1 MKKSYPILDAADIE
15 RIITR
20 ITHEILEVH
29 KGAGNLSL
37 IGIQTRGV
45 FLARRIQSLI
55 KKIEGIEI
63 PSGII
68 DITLY
73 RDDWTRISHHPVV
86 QATDIFFSIDE
97 KQIILIDDVLFTGRT
112 IRAAMDAVMD
122 YGRPDLIELAVLVDR
137 GHREL
142 PVQANYVGKH
152 VATRRLE
159 TVNVLLSEH
168 DGIDQVVLEKG

>member
-1 MKKSYPILDAADIE
+1 MKNAYPILDAADIE

-29 KGAGNLSL
+29 RGAVNLSL

-63 PSGII
+63 PTGII

-86 QATDIFFSIDE
+86 QATDI
-97 KQIILIDDVLFTGRT
+97 
-112 IRAAMDAVMD
+112 
-122 YGRPDLIELAVLVDR
+122 
-137 GHREL
+137 
-142 PVQANYVGKH
+142 
-152 VATRRLE
+152 
-159 TVNVLLSEH
+159 
-168 DGIDQVVLEKG
+168 